1 MKIATTVR
9 YLTSRHHQKSLQI
22 INTGEDVEKK
32 VLCYTVSRNVNWYS
46 HYGEQYGG
54 SLKKL
59 KIELPYEPVIPLLV
73 IYAEKM
79 KTDSKKYMKPSVYS
93 STVYNS

>member
-1 MKIATTVR
+1 MLKRVWRKREHFGTIGGN
-9 YLTSRHHQKSLQI
+9 L
-22 INTGEDVEKK
+22 
-32 VLCYTVSRNVNWYS
+32 NWYS
-46 HYGEQYGG
+46 HYREQYGG